1 MAKRSKGQGA
11 KSPKAASSNGRTPPK
26 PRTGGLVPKL
36 RATQHQQRAVT
47 MRLSGLTYEQIGNE
61 LDIDTQTAWKLVK
74 RAYESHANQLGESM
88 EQVREM
94 ELGKLDKMD
103 AVLWGLLQD
112 GGGELL
118 TVEASKTPHG
128 AMSKVTRK
136 QVGIHG
142 VVDRLLA
149 VQQRRAALLGLD
161 AAAKYEH
168 TGRDGGPIALEAI
181 SRIVQR
187 GEALRA
193 LAEANAPKDK
203 GKT

>member
-1 MAKRSKGQGA
+1 MAKRAKGQGA
-11 KSPKAASSNGRTPPK
+11 KPPKAASGNGRAAPK
-26 PRTGGLVPKL
+26 PRAPGLVLKL
-36 RATQHQQRAVT
+36 RATQRQGRAVT
-47 MRLSGLTYEQIGNE
+47 LRLSGLSYEQIGNE
-61 LDIDTQTAWKLVK
+61 LDIDTLTAWKLVN
-74 RAYESHANQLGESM
+74 RAYESHAKQLGESI

-103 AVLWGLLQD
+103 SVLWGLLQD

-118 TVEASKTPHG
+118 TVESGKTPHG
-128 AMSKVTRK
+128 SMSKVTRK

-161 AAAKYEH
+161 AATKYEH
-168 TGRDGGPIALEAI
+168 TGKDGGPIALEAL

-187 GEALRA
+187 GDALKA
-193 LAEANAPKDK
+193 LAEANAPKGK
-203 GKT
+203 GKP